1 MANNDSR
8 VVFTGFVQGAV
19 LEELYSNAYIYV
31 LPSYLEGMPLS
42 LMEAMSYGNCCLT
55 SDISECVDVT
65 NEYGFSFTKGNVNDL
80 KNKLQ
85 YLIDNPLIVEQYKE
99 NSSDYICQKYNWD
112 NIAKAT
118 LDIYAKCV
126 E

>member
-1 MANNDSR
+1 
-8 VVFTGFVQGAV
+8 
-19 LEELYSNAYIYV
+19 LYSNAYIYV